1 MGGGTAIEL
10 AMETPQRVAA
20 LVLAGADSP
29 GFVPTEKYESPEWPE
44 AVAAFEAGDLAR
56 VAQLDASMWLAGRE
70 RSVADVDPDL
80 VKLFIEMDL
89 LALENEEIR
98 DDLRQ
103 PGPDLAGAIS
113 SLSMRTL
120 ALVGEYDLP
129 PLIESAHDLAGKL
142 SHTGAVVV
150 RDAAHLPSLQ
160 NPAAFSEALAGFLG
174 GL

>member
-10 AMETPQRVAA
+10 AIETPQRVAA
-20 LVLAGADSP
+20 LVLTGADSP

-103 PGPDLAGAIS
+103 PGPDLAGAIG
-113 SLSMRTL
+113 SLSMPTL

-129 PLIESAHDLAGKL
+129 PLNETAHDLAGQH
-142 SHTGAVVV
+142 SHTEAIVV
-150 RDAAHLPSLQ
+150 RDAAHLPSHQ
-160 NPAAFSEALAGFLG
+160 NPAAFSEALAGFIG